1 MISIIRREI
10 NEYKKNTLLLIAAG
24 VIMLYS
30 GLRFWGTLY
39 SREINNVTQV
49 YSNNTFIL
57 LLFIPLLTMSSFA
70 KEKADGTDRILF
82 SSSMPMNRVAIGKFL
97 AAFLVFMLFSFVSM
111 IIPSILMVFYGRY
124 WIEVVFLLIG
134 LFMLGS
140 IVCSFGI
147 FLSSLST
154 HEYRA
159 FLVTVA
165 GLFVWW
171 MMDTLMPYVGNAFVK
186 AVFYV
191 VSIFSRYKIF
201 EYGVLSF
208 STLIYFVSI
217 TAVFL
222 MMSIQ
227 SLLIW
232 RQRR

>member
-82 SSSMPMNRVAIGKFL
+82 SSSMPM
-97 AAFLVFMLFSFVSM
+97 
-111 IIPSILMVFYGRY
+111 FYGRY

-159 FLVTVA
+159 FLVTIA

-171 MMDTLMPYVGNAFVK
+171 MMDALMPYVGNAFVK

>member
-1 MISIIRREI
+1 MISIIKKEI
-10 NEYKKNTLLLIAAG
+10 NEYRKNTLLLLAAG

-30 GLRFWGTLY
+30 GLRFWSTLY
-39 SREINNVTQV
+39 SREMDSVTQV

-57 LLFIPLLTMSSFA
+57 LLFIPLLTMGSFA

-82 SSSMPMNRVAIGKFL
+82 SSSIPMNRVVVGKFL
-97 AAFLVFMLFSFVSM
+97 AAFLVFVLFSFVSM
-111 IIPSILMVFYGRY
+111 IIPSILMIYYGRY
-124 WIEVVFLLIG
+124 WLEVIFLLLG
-134 LFMLGS
+134 LFLLGG

-147 FLSSLST
+147 FLSSLSS

-159 FLVTVA
+159 FLVTIA

-171 MMDTLMPYVGNAFVK
+171 MMDTLMPYIGNAFIK
-186 AVFYV
+186 GIFYI

-208 STLIYFVSI
+208 STLIYFASV